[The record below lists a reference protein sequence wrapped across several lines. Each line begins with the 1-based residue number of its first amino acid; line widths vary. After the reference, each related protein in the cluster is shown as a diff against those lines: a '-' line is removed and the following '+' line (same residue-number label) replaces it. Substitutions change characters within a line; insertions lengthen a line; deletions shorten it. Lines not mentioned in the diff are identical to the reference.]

1 MSHLYDSNNKEII
14 FEREDMFMI
23 GSIEIPVYGYN
34 KLITLFDPVSF
45 LNNIDSDIIKT
56 KYKSRRDYL
65 YNEING
71 NYIKQV
77 KTREPNNS
85 VINRTLVTEQGIYQL
100 IFKIN
105 CIECIKMRSSFVN
118 ILTAY
123 RKRHGWNLQQF
134 LERTYSQRKYLDIDN
149 IFDARCDSH
158 GYSLLLDSVGY
169 KVLSVIGFYRAPYLD
184 DIVVKD
190 ERQDYYID
198 NLNRV
203 KIIEKCVYC
212 LREDRVIEALAK
224 VMAVSD
230 VHIIDEVL
238 GDITVVN
245 ITGNDFMSLDADELY
260 SYLTNHLN
268 SKDKAGVVFKQMLQ
282 EIFKNPDVVRFLY
295 LSTVEYSE
303 LQEDY
308 SILFF
313 ESYRY
318 KYNTLVES
326 EKKFSSDY
334 EISELSKEY
343 VRTIKRTGI
352 FFQS

>member
-1 MSHLYDSNNKEII
+1 MSIICNEYEDLSFIKEDE
-14 FEREDMFMI
+14 FRI
-23 GSIEIPVYGYN
+23 GSIEIPVYGYK
-34 KLITLFDPVSF
+34 KLVTLFDPVGF
-45 LNNIDSDIIKT
+45 LDNIDPNIIEKE
-56 KYKSRRDYL
+56 YKNRKAYL
-65 YNEING
+65 YKEIDRKFIKEVRIKLG
-71 NYIKQV
+71 QRNYIDKV
-77 KTREPNNS
+77 
-85 VINRTLVTEQGIYQL
+85 LVTEQGIYQL

-105 CIECIKMRSSFVN
+105 CNECIKMRSSFVN

-184 DIVVKD
+184 DILVKD

-198 NLNRV
+198 NLNKV

-260 SYLTNHLN
+260 IYLTNHLN
-268 SKDKAGVVFKQMLQ
+268 SKDKAGVVFKRMLH
-282 EIFKNPDVVRFLY
+282 EIFKNPDVVRLLY

-303 LQEDY
+303 LQDDY
-308 SILFF
+308 PILFF
-313 ESYRY
+313 ESYKY
-318 KYNTLVES
+318 KYRELATK

-343 VRTIKRTGI
+343 VRSIKRTGN
-352 FFQS
+352 FFQV